1 LISKRI
7 WGDCNMQED
16 IKLIKI
22 HDYLWEI
29 PKKGGMRVPG
39 RIYASEKMLK
49 VIKEDKSL
57 EQVINVAHLPGIQK
71 YSIAMP
77 DIHWGYGFPI
87 GGIAAM
93 DIDEGVISPG
103 GVGYDI
109 NCGVRLMRTNLTEE
123 EVRPKLREL
132 VAELFNRVPS
142 GVGASGKIK
151 LSRNDYK
158 EIIEKGARWA
168 IERGWGEPED
178 LERIEDHGTFPGGDP
193 DAISARA
200 FERGSDEIG
209 TLGSGNHFLEVDVVE
224 QIYNPTIA
232 DAFGLFKGQVCVLI
246 HCGSRGFGHQICS
259 DYIDKMLSYMRREGI
274 NLPDKQLA
282 CAHIKSKEG
291 RDYLAAFAAAVNYAW
306 TNRQIIMASA
316 REAFYKVFGIGPKD
330 LGGEL
335 VYDVSHNIAKF
346 EEHKVNG
353 QIKKLCVHRKGA
365 TRAFPKGHP
374 LVPEVYRDVGQPVL
388 IPGDMGRASFVLVG
402 TEAALEETFGSS
414 CHGAGRVLSRSKAI
428 KSGRDRDLFKELEE
442 RGIIVMAKGKK
453 TVLEEMP
460 EAYKDAEEVCDIVHN
475 AGIAKKV
482 AKLRPIGVVKG

>member
-1 LISKRI
+1 MSKEI
-7 WGDCNMQED
+7 EL
-16 IKLIKI
+16 KKI

-29 PKKGGMRVPG
+29 PKKEGMRVPG
-39 RIYASEKMLK
+39 RIYASEKMLR
-49 VIKEDKSL
+49 VIQEDKSL
-57 EQVINVAHLPGIQK
+57 EQVVNVAYLPGIQK

-93 DIDEGVISPG
+93 DVEEGVISPG

-132 VAELFNRVPS
+132 VAELFSRVPC
-142 GVGASGKIK
+142 GVGVGGKIK

-158 EIIEKGARWA
+158 ELIEKGAKWA

-178 LERIEDHGTFPGGDP
+178 LERIEDYGTFPGGDP
-193 DAISARA
+193 DAISDKAY
-200 FERGSDEIG
+200 ERGKDEIG
-209 TLGSGNHFLEVDVVE
+209 TLGSGNHFLEIDIVE
-224 QIYNPTIA
+224 QIYNPGIA
-232 DAFGLFKGQVCVLI
+232 DAFGLFKGQICVLI
-246 HCGSRGFGHQICS
+246 HCGSRGFGHQICT
-259 DYIDKMLSYMRREGI
+259 DYIDKMLAYMKREGI

-316 REAFYKVFGIGPKD
+316 REAFYKVFNIGPKD
-330 LGGEL
+330 LGGDL

-353 QIKKLCVHRKGA
+353 EIKKVCVHRKGA
-365 TRAFPKGHP
+365 TRAFPKGHA
-374 LVPEVYRDVGQPVL
+374 LIPEIYRDVGQPVF

-402 TEAALEETFGSS
+402 TESALEETFGSS

-428 KSGRDRDLFKELEE
+428 RSGKDRDLFAELE
-442 RGIIVMAKGKK
+442 RKGIIVMARGRK

-460 EAYKDAEEVCDIVHN
+460 EAYKDAEEVCNVVHN

-482 AKLRPIGVVKG
+482 AKLRPIGVIKG